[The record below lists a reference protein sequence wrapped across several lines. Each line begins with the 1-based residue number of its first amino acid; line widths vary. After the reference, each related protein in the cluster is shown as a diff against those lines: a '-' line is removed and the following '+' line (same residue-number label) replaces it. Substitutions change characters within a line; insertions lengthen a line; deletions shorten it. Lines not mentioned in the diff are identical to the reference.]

1 MIFSQGHDRGTV
13 KLTVTVHFIS
23 VIACSHR
30 MAFMQRR
37 KKSIKQDLM
46 AGIEGLP
53 LQLMIMV
60 IIAGLGTTVILGW
73 MSGLEAPD
81 SIGDVHSSPGEIILN
96 DEDGDGIYSCSD
108 ITVHITVLDRGGNG
122 IEGASVLLEG
132 AGISSGLGQ
141 GAVHSMTDS
150 SGRASFEGL
159 ELSLTGGPIGFMTVT
174 VAKSGYGPDVNL
186 QVPVICE

>member
-1 MIFSQGHDRGTV
+1 MA
-13 KLTVTVHFIS
+13 LTKG
-23 VIACSHR
+23 
-30 MAFMQRR
+30 R
-37 KKSIKQDLM
+37 KKSIKQDVM

-81 SIGDVHSSPGEIILN
+81 SIGSVHSSPGEIIVT
-96 DEDGDGIYSCSD
+96 DEDGDGIFSCSD
-108 ITVHITVLDRGGNG
+108 IAIHITVLDRAGNG
-122 IEGASVLLEG
+122 VQGASVLLEG
-132 AGISSGLGQ
+132 AGISYDLSK
-141 GAVHSMTDS
+141 GAVHGMTDS

-159 ELSLTGGPIGFMTVT
+159 ELSLTDGPIGFVTVT
-174 VAKSGYGPDVNL
+174 VAKSGYGPDINL